1 MPMALQ
7 AQNLVDDVGPLL
19 SLPELVLKIN
29 EMVNRE
35 DSNASEIGQA
45 ISQDPALSTRILRVA
60 NSPMY
65 SSTRQVDSIT
75 RAVTLLGTKQI
86 RDLVLS
92 ASAAKVFEG
101 IPNDV
106 ISVEDFWHHSLY
118 CALLARALAGVS
130 RRVNSETMFTAGLL
144 HDVGHLVMFNRIP
157 EEAQAAILLTIQGD
171 ADRDLYEAEQE
182 ILGFTHCDVGASLA
196 ERWHL
201 PDVLIECIAYHHHPS
216 QAQHFAGAVAHVHIA
231 NAIASLPY
239 SDTPVVEDLQRV
251 DGNAW
256 AMAGVTPADIGPV
269 VQKAQSQLSET
280 QKALFGDAG

>member
-7 AQNLVDDVGPLL
+7 AQSLIDDVGSLL

-29 EMVNRE
+29 DLVNRE
-35 DSNASEIGQA
+35 DSNATEIA
-45 ISQDPALSTRILRVA
+45 EVISQDPALSTRILRVA

-65 SSTRQVDSIT
+65 ANSRQVDTIA

-86 RDLVLS
+86 RDLILS
-92 ASAAKVFEG
+92 ASAAQVFEG
-101 IPNDV
+101 VPNDI

-118 CALLARALAGVS
+118 CALLARALATVS
-130 RRVNSETMFTAGLL
+130 RRVNMETMFTAGLL
-144 HDVGHLVMFNRIP
+144 HDVGHLVMLNRIP

-171 ADRDLYEAEQE
+171 ANRDLYDAEME
-182 ILGFTHCDVGASLA
+182 IVGFTHCEVGASLA

-201 PDVLIECIAYHHHPS
+201 PDVLIACIADHHHPG
-216 QAQHFAGAVAHVHIA
+216 QAKQFADAVAHIHIA

-239 SDTPVVEDLQRV
+239 SDTPVAEDLQRV
-251 DGNAW
+251 DETAW
-256 AMAGVTPADIGPV
+256 AMAGIAPKDIGQA

-280 QKALFGDAG
+280 QKALFGS

>member
-1 MPMALQ
+1 MALE
-7 AQNLVDDVGPLL
+7 AQHLIDDVGSLL
-19 SLPELVLKIN
+19 SLPEVVLKIN

-35 DSNASEIGQA
+35 DTNATEIGQA

-65 SSTRQVDSIT
+65 ANTRQVDSIT

-130 RRVNSETMFTAGLL
+130 RRVNAETMFTAGLL

-157 EEAQAAILLTIQGD
+157 DEAQAAILLTIQGD
-171 ADRDLYEAEQE
+171 ADRDLYDAEQE
-182 ILGFTHCDVGASLA
+182 ILGFTHCEVGANLA
-196 ERWHL
+196 QRWHL

-216 QAQHFAGAVAHVHIA
+216 QAKQFAGAVAHVHIA

-239 SDTPVVEDLQRV
+239 SDTPVAEDLQRV
-251 DGNAW
+251 DETAW
-256 AMAGVTPADIGPV
+256 GIAGVTPEDMGPV
-269 VQKAQSQLSET
+269 VQKAQSQLIET
-280 QKALFGDAG
+280 QKALFGNSD